1 MTNAIY
7 RICEKLKG
15 YTSEPEYFEV
25 ISAYGNNDGT
35 YTVVVKPA
43 ERREEAEAERAKIAA
58 YLNEKHLQEAQN
70 ESDK

>member
-1 MTNAIY
+1 MKDIIFK
-7 RICEKLKG
+7 ICDRLRG
-15 YTSEPEYFEV
+15 YSSVAEYFEV
-25 ISAYGNNDGT
+25 LSVHSNNDGS

-43 ERREEAEAERAKIAA
+43 ERKEEAEAEKAKIEA